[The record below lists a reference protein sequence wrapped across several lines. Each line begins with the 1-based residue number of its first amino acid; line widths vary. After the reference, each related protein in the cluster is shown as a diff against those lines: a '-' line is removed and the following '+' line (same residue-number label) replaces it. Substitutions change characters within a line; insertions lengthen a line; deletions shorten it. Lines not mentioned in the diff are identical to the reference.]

1 VRHNEPR
8 EFIGVDVG
16 AARVGLARGSDA
28 ARIAEPLKTIE
39 AKEALNELKVLTD
52 TRRIS
57 GIVVGLPRGLDG
69 QDTPQT
75 VAVRQWVEKA
85 KNSLNLPFYWQDE
98 ALTSHSAEQHKID
111 PKIGADAYA
120 AAVILQDFLD
130 TPEAE
135 RVRC

>member
-1 VRHNEPR
+1 VRHSNPR

-16 AARVGLARGSDA
+16 TVRVGLARGSDI
-28 ARIAEPLKTIE
+28 ARIAQPRKTAE
-39 AKEALNELKVLTD
+39 AKEAINEIKVLID
-52 TRRIS
+52 TRQIA
-57 GIVVGLPRGLDG
+57 GLVVGLPRGLDG
-69 QDTPQT
+69 QDTRQT
-75 VAVRQWVEKA
+75 ASVIEWVEKA
-85 KNSLNLPFYWQDE
+85 KNDISLPFYWQDE
-98 ALTSHSAEQHKID
+98 ALSTHSAEQSRID